1 MSNYLR
7 LARDRATAADLY
19 ATVIERFLDDELQHW
34 RKALLTR
41 PTTSKLLEYAR
52 EKCSQ
57 RWVRN
62 IFNQSQKY
70 RLRYIMRRPTK
81 FVSVATRAQAQAA
94 QPFKQ
99 RSSLGLG
106 GLHSTRMPLII
117 PI

>member
-70 RLRYIMRRPTK
+70 RLRYIMRRPTM
-81 FVSVATRAQAQAA
+81 FAPVANLSGLARCGA
-94 QPFKQ
+94 FKS
-99 RSSLGLG
+99 RSSA
-106 GLHSTRMPLII
+106 
-117 PI
+117 

>member
-19 ATVIERFLDDELQHW
+19 ATVVKRFLDDELQHW

-57 RWVRN
+57 RWVCN
-62 IFNQSQKY
+62 
-70 RLRYIMRRPTK
+70 
-81 FVSVATRAQAQAA
+81 
-94 QPFKQ
+94 QPF
-99 RSSLGLG
+99 
-106 GLHSTRMPLII
+106 LI
-117 PI
+117 PAFVTVEFRPWPRKTHATYLLNPQLLLDA

>member
-81 FVSVATRAQAQAA
+81 FISVAT
-94 QPFKQ
+94 
-99 RSSLGLG
+99 
-106 GLHSTRMPLII
+106 
-117 PI
+117 